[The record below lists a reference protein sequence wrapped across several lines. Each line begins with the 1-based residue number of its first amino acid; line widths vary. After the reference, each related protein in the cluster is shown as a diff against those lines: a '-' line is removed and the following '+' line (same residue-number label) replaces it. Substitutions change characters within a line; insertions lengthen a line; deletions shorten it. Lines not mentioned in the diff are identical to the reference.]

1 MVQVPVPPAKISAEL
16 TDPGPGEHLWAILT
30 MHRVSD
36 DTIRRLNRG
45 EDPGPGI
52 LDHEG
57 LLTLEGP
64 GCFKCEQPYSRYVAH
79 RKCTGTLDL
88 QPDDAGSRP

>member
-1 MVQVPVPPAKISAEL
+1 MTQVPVPESKIGAQFA
-16 TDPGPGEHLWAILT
+16 DPGPGEHLWTILT

-36 DTIRRLNRG
+36 DMIRRLNRG
-45 EDPGPGI
+45 EEPGPEL
-52 LDHEG
+52 LDHEN

-64 GCFKCEQPYSRYVAH
+64 GCFKCEQPYSRRLAH

-88 QPDDAGSRP
+88 LPTGDHR